1 MTIVPQSAPRTL
13 AAVCS
18 SRSCANSSS
27 RTDGNSWRHSAVGC
41 TPLLARCSRAKPSS
55 FSSVATLRLMPET
68 VKPISSAAARRLP
81 RSIAFNKICQRS
93 VSILYLLLLYLQ
105 FCKNCVTFSSIIR
118 QNAGFVKGG
127 RTENKKSLP
136 RLRGRCPAEP
146 ELGVHHSF
154 IFRSCLRFMR
164 SSRAAF
170 CLSHLASYSGVAG
183 SMQRAKLQCRPSRRL
198 SLKRRYQCP
207 Q

>member
-1 MTIVPQSAPRTL
+1 MVPQSAPRTL

-27 RTDGNSWRHSAVGC
+27 RSWRHSAVGC
-41 TPLLARCSRAKPSS
+41 TPLLARCSSAKPSS

-68 VKPISSAAARRLP
+68 VNPISSAAARRLP

-118 QNAGFVKGG
+118 QNAGFVKSG
-127 RTENKKSLP
+127 RTEIKKASPGYEGDGPRRRSLGSITLLYSAP
-136 RLRGRCPAEP
+136 ACASCAQAELPSACPIWHRTP
-146 ELGVHHSF
+146 G
-154 IFRSCLRFMR
+154 
-164 SSRAAF
+164 
-170 CLSHLASYSGVAG
+170 
-183 SMQRAKLQCRPSRRL
+183 
-198 SLKRRYQCP
+198 
-207 Q
+207 

>member
-1 MTIVPQSAPRTL
+1 MVPQSAPRTL

-27 RTDGNSWRHSAVGC
+27 RTDGSSWRHSAVGC
-41 TPLLARCSRAKPSS
+41 TPLLARCSSAKPSS

-105 FCKNCVTFSSIIR
+105 FCKKRVTFSSIIR
-118 QNAGFVKGG
+118 QNAGFVKSG

>member
-1 MTIVPQSAPRTL
+1 MVPQSAPRTL

-27 RTDGNSWRHSAVGC
+27 RTDGSSWRHSAVGC

-68 VKPISSAAARRLP
+68 VNPISSAAARRLP
-81 RSIAFNKICQRS
+81 WSIAFNKICQRS

-105 FCKNCVTFSSIIR
+105 FCKKCVTFSSIIR
-118 QNAGFVKGG
+118 QNAGFVKSW

-146 ELGVHHSF
+146 ELGVHRSF

>member
-1 MTIVPQSAPRTL
+1 MVPQSAPRTL

-27 RTDGNSWRHSAVGC
+27 RTDGSSWRHSAVGC
-41 TPLLARCSRAKPSS
+41 TPLLARCSSAKPSS

-68 VKPISSAAARRLP
+68 VNPISSAAARRLP
-81 RSIAFNKICQRS
+81 WSIAFNKICQRS
-93 VSILYLLLLYLQ
+93 VSILYLLLPYLQ

-118 QNAGFVKGG
+118 QNAGFVKSR
-127 RTENKKSLP
+127 RTEIKKASP
-136 RLRGRCPAEP
+136 RLRGRYPAEP
-146 ELGVHHSF
+146 GLGVHHSF